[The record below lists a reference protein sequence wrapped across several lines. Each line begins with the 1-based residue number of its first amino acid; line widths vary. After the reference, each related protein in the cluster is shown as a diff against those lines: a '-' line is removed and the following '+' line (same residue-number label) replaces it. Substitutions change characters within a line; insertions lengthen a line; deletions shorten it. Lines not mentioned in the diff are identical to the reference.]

1 MSCLVSDCGGC
12 GIYMNSKNWT
22 LIRYCASS
30 RMCKGRGWHGMEWDP
45 IFMATWSGCRCLV
58 SHADRRTAIVSA
70 ARTSD
75 GVVVKP
81 SGCSNPE
88 ALARII

>member
-1 MSCLVSDCGGC
+1 
-12 GIYMNSKNWT
+12 
-22 LIRYCASS
+22 
-30 RMCKGRGWHGMEWDP
+30 MEWDP
-45 IFMATWSGCRCLV
+45 IFMATWSGCRCLI

-70 ARTSD
+70 AGTSD